1 MAVTESPIQPQPV
14 NQRRS
19 DPGDLDVLKMGNNLV
34 IKLHLLMNL
43 CQFYGPKIMA
53 TQKFMRESLG
63 AINDMLRREERLSLK
78 VVKDDLFLNGG
89 ILRYSPEGFTSFK
102 SLVAHWKKR
111 FIGEVSFNAILDEKT
126 LGEFISI
133 LNNLEEG
140 SKVNAKLFIEQL
152 VNSGIS
158 SIEVGP
164 LEVLETE
171 DPTDREEDQRQAAKK
186 VFFETITAVKR
197 LMEDVKKGKL
207 YFNVRRL
214 KRLAQKAVNLIQED
228 EAFLLG
234 MAVIKNYDEYTFN
247 HSVNVF
253 IYSLAIG
260 KRLGFSKKTLTEL
273 GLTAL
278 LHDVGKSK
286 IPKEVLNK
294 PGALTEEEWAVMKRH
309 PLDGVEIVLNL
320 KQLGEVNPKL
330 VFGIFEHHLK
340 NNLSGYPRLF
350 RKKEVNL
357 FGQIIQIVDAYDAM
371 TTPRIYKK
379 NPCIPEQ
386 ALAIMLKERDICFDP
401 ILLKVFIGLVGI
413 YPIGSLVLLNGNE
426 LGIVYKPNPKLA
438 DRPQV
443 ILVAGDDKGNQKR
456 EVVDLAETDG
466 EGQYRRSIIKTLDP
480 FKHHVDVAKYF
491 L

>member
-14 NQRRS
+14 NPKLS
-19 DPGDLDVLKMGNNLV
+19 DNGDPELLKMGNEFV
-34 IKLHLLMNL
+34 IKLHLLMKL
-43 CQFYGPKIMA
+43 CEFYGPKIMA
-53 TQKFMRESLG
+53 SQKFMRESLQ
-63 AINDMLRREERLSLK
+63 AINDMLKREERLSLK
-78 VVKDDLFLNGG
+78 IVKDDLFLNGE

-102 SLVAHWKKR
+102 SLLIHWKKR
-111 FIGEVSFNAILDEKT
+111 WIGEVSFNATLDERT
-126 LGEFISI
+126 LGEFISL

-140 SKVNAKLFIEQL
+140 SQANPKLLMEQL

-164 LEVLETE
+164 LEVLATE
-171 DPTDREEDQRQAAKK
+171 DPDREEYQRQQAKK
-186 VFFETITAVKR
+186 VFFQTITAVKK
-197 LMEDVKKGKL
+197 MVADVNMGKL

-214 KRLAQKAVNLIQED
+214 KRLAQKAVHLIQED

-294 PGALTEEEWAVMKRH
+294 PGSLSEEEWAVMKRH
-309 PLDGVEIVLNL
+309 PLAGVEIVLNL
-320 KQLGEVNPKL
+320 KQLGEVNPKM

-340 NNLSGYPRLF
+340 NNLSGYPKLF
-350 RKKEVNL
+350 RKREINL

-371 TTPRIYKK
+371 TTPRVYKK
-379 NPCIPEQ
+379 NACIPEQ

-401 ILLKVFIGLVGI
+401 ILLKVFIGLVGV
-413 YPIGSLVLLNGNE
+413 YPIGALVVLNTDE
-426 LGIVYKPNPKLA
+426 LGIVYKPNPKFA
-438 DRPQV
+438 DRPHV
-443 ILVAGDDKGNQKR
+443 ILVTGEDKGNQKR
-456 EVVDLAETDG
+456 EVVDLAETTG
-466 EGQYRRSIIKTLDP
+466 EGQFKRSITKTIDP